1 MTETNIQERHPTS
14 QAREFALQFLYQMEA
29 DRVYYFSVSHLDLFI
44 SHFEVIGRVQKPLRA
59 ILEGVFNLMDKI
71 DDEIIKAAKNWS
83 LDRMS
88 AIDRSMLRVAT
99 YELLESDTPPKVVL
113 NEAIDLVK
121 KYGSEQSGAF
131 VNGILVAVAKGLG
144 KGELQ

>member
-1 MTETNIQERHPTS
+1 MIEKSPDRHPAS

-29 DRVYYFSVSHLDLFI
+29 DRVYYFSISHLELFM
-44 SHFEVIGRVQKPLRA
+44 SHFEVPLRVQVLLKALVA
-59 ILEGVFNLMDKI
+59 GVFAKMDLI
-71 DDEIIKAAKNWS
+71 DDEIVKAARNWS

-88 AIDRSMLRVAT
+88 SIDRAMLRVAT
-99 YELLESDTPPKVVL
+99 YELLESETPPKVVL

-131 VNGILVAVAKGLG
+131 VNGILVTIG
-144 KGELQ
+144 KGTGAPDLQ